1 MKEKGTWSEK
11 IKLQE
16 GFLSKSHC
24 HLHLGSQRPL
34 VGSLHYSLQ
43 HCREATW
50 KHMSPQRGHP
60 TLWLRFPQKI
70 SNWFSVEA
78 ASILSPSSN
87 MTEKL
92 RIATQLRTR
101 NHHTWC
107 RCHSEQ
113 PAWTC
118 TPLLDKALSTCSA
131 SGSQR
136 STVWNHCFF
145 FPKRKVK
152 QCT

>member
-11 IKLQE
+11 IKLHE
-16 GFLSKSHC
+16 GLLSKSHC
-24 HLHLGSQRPL
+24 HLHLGSQSTL

-43 HCREATW
+43 
-50 KHMSPQRGHP
+50 HMSPQRGHP
-60 TLWLRFPQKI
+60 TLWLRFPRKI
-70 SNWFSVEA
+70 SDWFSVEA
-78 ASILSPSSN
+78 AGVLSPSSN
-87 MTEKL
+87 MREKL
-92 RIATQLRTR
+92 RITTRLRTR

-118 TPLLDKALSTCSA
+118 TPWPDKALSTCSA

-145 FPKRKVK
+145 FPKSKVK